1 MKLLVFAHTPPPHH
15 GQSYMT
21 QLMLTGFGGDHR
33 TGRHRPVPR
42 NTAGDVHGIE
52 CYHVNVRL
60 SRTLEDIGEFHGTK
74 LFLLLLYCL
83 QAIWCRFRYG
93 VTSFYYIPAPG
104 KRSALYRDWLVMF
117 LCRPFFKRIIFHW
130 HAAGLAKWLETA
142 VQIRTRAVTFSFLR
156 QAALSIV
163 LSNYNRPDAEK
174 LFARHI
180 RTVGNGIPDP
190 CPDFEETVLPRRR
203 ARFAARQRLLAGES
217 LAESDAQRAGG
228 DPEIFRLLFL
238 AHCTRE
244 KGLFDALE
252 GVSLANAR
260 LATADSPLRVQLTV
274 AGEFVVAKE
283 QEEFHQRILQPDL
296 QIALTRRGS
305 TPAAR
310 RSCVNYIG
318 FVSGQKKRQAF
329 AESDCFCF
337 PTYYYAES
345 FGLVVIESMAF
356 GMPVITSHWRSIPEL
371 LTKDYAGL
379 IPPRS
384 PQRIAEAILRMLAE
398 EQSVALRDHF
408 LQHFTIEQHLA
419 KLAAA
424 IREVEVSPTTPS
436 GVPALA
442 TR

>member
-163 LSNYNRPDAEK
+163 LSNYNRPDAENSSPGT
-174 LFARHI
+174 FGRSAMAFRIRARI
-180 RTVGNGIPDP
+180 LRKPS
-190 CPDFEETVLPRRR
+190 CPVAARVLRHANVCWLESHSRR
-203 ARFAARQRLLAGES
+203 ATPNA
-217 LAESDAQRAGG
+217 RAG
-228 DPEIFRLLFL
+228 
-238 AHCTRE
+238 TRRFFGYSSLHIARGR
-244 KGLFDALE
+244 KGCSMPSKASAWPMPASRPRTHRS
-252 GVSLANAR
+252 GCN
-260 LATADSPLRVQLTV
+260 SPLR
-274 AGEFVVAKE
+274 A
-283 QEEFHQRILQPDL
+283 
-296 QIALTRRGS
+296 S
-305 TPAAR
+305 
-310 RSCVNYIG
+310 S
-318 FVSGQKKRQAF
+318 
-329 AESDCFCF
+329 
-337 PTYYYAES
+337 
-345 FGLVVIESMAF
+345 
-356 GMPVITSHWRSIPEL
+356 
-371 LTKDYAGL
+371 
-379 IPPRS
+379 
-384 PQRIAEAILRMLAE
+384 
-398 EQSVALRDHF
+398 
-408 LQHFTIEQHLA
+408 
-419 KLAAA
+419 
-424 IREVEVSPTTPS
+424 
-436 GVPALA
+436 
-442 TR
+442 